1 MTQLA
6 PKVIMHTGM
15 PGHRPKPQGVRTMI
29 NLYPCII
36 WPLVVLA
43 AIAAY
48 RMWKSRRGFQNSWLV
63 PVAFFVGVL
72 LILGSVVWLRFE
84 EFWLDGLFA
93 LYIPQ

>member
-1 MTQLA
+1 
-6 PKVIMHTGM
+6 
-15 PGHRPKPQGVRTMI
+15 MI

-48 RMWKSRRGFQNSWLV
+48 RMWKNRRDLQNSWLM
-63 PVAFFVGVL
+63 PVVFFVGVL

-84 EFWLDGLFA
+84 EFWLDGLLA